1 MIPGTTG
8 RPDRDRGAAA
18 EQPRVSTTRGGN
30 SMSELNRPG
39 ATVDR
44 PTKRKQ
50 TSSRLA
56 DLGDRIAR
64 TFTPTPVD
72 QTKAPG
78 APWDVATEAHYAVTD
93 DDVDAHWDDDAS
105 PFPVVHS
112 GYDRDAVDAYLNELE
127 QEIDDLRAH
136 RSSPDEAVSTEIKRS
151 GEQAAAILQT
161 AHQQAAE
168 TTRKAREEAE
178 KCLSDAA
185 ANAISMKDEAKS
197 KLRELDTETDAVWR
211 ERSRLIDDARN
222 VATAL
227 FSLAEEAT
235 ERFPSEDD
243 KRAASGPGRRPPMG
257 APASAAAKAQPVA
270 APMSPPVTPVAPV
283 APVTPVAPSD
293 GPAAPSSSGP
303 STATGTPNPS
313 PSRPATPPRATG
325 PISVARS
332 ENHIRG
338 LDDGRNRGPFGES

>member
-1 MIPGTTG
+1 
-8 RPDRDRGAAA
+8 
-18 EQPRVSTTRGGN
+18 
-30 SMSELNRPG
+30 MSELNRPG

-44 PTKRKQ
+44 PKQRKPP
-50 TSSRLA
+50 SSRLA

-64 TFTPTPVD
+64 TFTPTPEHG
-72 QTKAPG
+72 KAPD

-93 DDVDAHWDDDAS
+93 DVDAHWEDDAS
-105 PFPVVHS
+105 PFPVVRS

-127 QEIDDLRAH
+127 HEIDELRAN
-136 RSSPDEAVSTEIKRS
+136 RSSDDAVSTEIKRI

-185 ANAISMKDEAKS
+185 ANAISMKDDAKS

-211 ERSRLIDDARN
+211 ERSRLIEDARS

-243 KRAASGPGRRPPMG
+243 KRAVSGPGRMHPMS

-270 APMSPPVTPVAPV
+270 APMSAPV
-283 APVTPVAPSD
+283 AP
-293 GPAAPSSSGP
+293 SSGP
-303 STATGTPNPS
+303 VTPGPSSPSGPSPAAGTPNPS

-325 PISVARS
+325 PISVARG

-338 LDDGRNRGPFGES
+338 LDDGRNRGPFRES

>member
-1 MIPGTTG
+1 
-8 RPDRDRGAAA
+8 
-18 EQPRVSTTRGGN
+18 
-30 SMSELNRPG
+30 MSELNRPG
-39 ATVDR
+39 TTVDR
-44 PTKRKQ
+44 PKQRKQ
-50 TSSRLA
+50 PSSRLA

-64 TFTPTPVD
+64 TFTPTP
-72 QTKAPG
+72 TPGSAPS

-93 DDVDAHWDDDAS
+93 DVDERWDDDAS
-105 PFPVVHS
+105 PFPVVRS

-127 QEIDDLRAH
+127 HEIDELRAN
-136 RSSPDEAVSTEIKRS
+136 RSSDDAVSTEIKRI

-211 ERSRLIDDARN
+211 ERSRLIEDVRS
-222 VATAL
+222 VATTL

-243 KRAASGPGRRPPMG
+243 KRAASGSARRQPIA
-257 APASAAAKAQPVA
+257 APVSAAAKAQPVA
-270 APMSPPVTPVAPV
+270 APMSPPAAPSNGPVAP
-283 APVTPVAPSD
+283 
-293 GPAAPSSSGP
+293 GPSGP
-303 STATGTPNPS
+303 SPVAGTPNPS

-338 LDDGRNRGPFGES
+338 LDDGRNRGPFRES

>member
-1 MIPGTTG
+1 
-8 RPDRDRGAAA
+8 
-18 EQPRVSTTRGGN
+18 
-30 SMSELNRPG
+30 MSELDRPG

-44 PTKRKQ
+44 PKQRKQ
-50 TSSRLA
+50 PSSRLA

-72 QTKAPG
+72 RTQTPA
-78 APWDVATEAHYAVTD
+78 APWDVATEAHYAVT

-105 PFPVVHS
+105 PFPVVRS

-127 QEIDDLRAH
+127 QEIDELRAH
-136 RSSPDEAVSTEIKRS
+136 RSSDDAVSTEIKKI

-178 KCLSDAA
+178 KCLADAA

-197 KLRELDTETDAVWR
+197 KLRELDTETDSVWR
-211 ERSRLIDDARN
+211 ERSRLIEDVRN

-243 KRAASGPGRRPPMG
+243 KRAASSARVQPVG

-270 APMSPPVTPVAPV
+270 APSTAPPSAAP
-283 APVTPVAPSD
+283 APS
-293 GPAAPSSSGP
+293 APSS
-303 STATGTPNPS
+303 TPS
-313 PSRPATPPRATG
+313 PQGTISSHPATPPRATG

-338 LDDGRNRGPFGES
+338 LDDGRNRGPFRES

>member
-1 MIPGTTG
+1 
-8 RPDRDRGAAA
+8 
-18 EQPRVSTTRGGN
+18 
-30 SMSELNRPG
+30 MSELNRPG

-44 PTKRKQ
+44 PKQRKPP
-50 TSSRLA
+50 SSRLA

-64 TFTPTPVD
+64 TFTPTPEHG
-72 QTKAPG
+72 KAPD

-93 DDVDAHWDDDAS
+93 DVDAHWDDEAS
-105 PFPVVHS
+105 PFPVVRS

-127 QEIDDLRAH
+127 QEIDELRSN
-136 RSSPDEAVSTEIKRS
+136 RSSDDAVSTEIKRI

-211 ERSRLIDDARN
+211 ERSRLIEDVRS
-222 VATAL
+222 VATTL

-243 KRAASGPGRRPPMG
+243 KRAASGPARRQPMT
-257 APASAAAKAQPVA
+257 APVSAAAKAQPMA
-270 APMSPPVTPVAPV
+270 APMSPPA
-283 APVTPVAPSD
+283 APSD
-293 GPAAPSSSGP
+293 GPAAPGP
-303 STATGTPNPS
+303 SRPGPVGGTPNPS

-332 ENHIRG
+332 ENHVRG
-338 LDDGRNRGPFGES
+338 LDDGRNRGPFRES

>member
-1 MIPGTTG
+1 
-8 RPDRDRGAAA
+8 
-18 EQPRVSTTRGGN
+18 
-30 SMSELNRPG
+30 MSELNRPG

-72 QTKAPG
+72 RTETPG

-93 DDVDAHWDDDAS
+93 DVQAPHWDDDAS
-105 PFPVVHS
+105 PFPVVRS

-127 QEIDDLRAH
+127 QEIDELRAH
-136 RSSPDEAVSTEIKRS
+136 RSSDDAVSTEIKKI

-178 KCLSDAA
+178 KCLADAA

-197 KLRELDTETDAVWR
+197 KLRELDTETDSVWR
-211 ERSRLIDDARN
+211 ERSRLVEDVRS

-243 KRAASGPGRRPPMG
+243 KRAASGTARAQPVG

-270 APMSPPVTPVAPV
+270 APMSA
-283 APVTPVAPSD
+283 
-293 GPAAPSSSGP
+293 PAAPSSGPTVPGSSGP
-303 STATGTPNPS
+303 GPAPSTPNPS
-313 PSRPATPPRATG
+313 PSHPATPPRATG
-325 PISVARS
+325 PISVVRS
-332 ENHIRG
+332 ENHVRG
-338 LDDGRNRGPFGES
+338 LDDGRNRGPFRES

>member
-1 MIPGTTG
+1 
-8 RPDRDRGAAA
+8 
-18 EQPRVSTTRGGN
+18 
-30 SMSELNRPG
+30 MSELKRPG

-44 PTKRKQ
+44 PTKRKP

-72 QTKAPG
+72 RTEAPE

-93 DDVDAHWDDDAS
+93 DVDAPWEDDAS
-105 PFPVVHS
+105 PFPIVRS
-112 GYDRDAVDAYLNELE
+112 GYDRDAVDTYLNELE
-127 QEIDDLRAH
+127 HEIDELKAH
-136 RSSPDEAVSTEIKRS
+136 RSSDDAVAIEIKRI

-168 TTRKAREEAE
+168 TTRKAREEAD

-185 ANAISMKDEAKS
+185 ANAISMKDEAKT
-197 KLRELDTETDAVWR
+197 KLRDLDTETDAVWR
-211 ERSRLIDDARN
+211 ERARLIEDVRT

-227 FSLAEEAT
+227 FSLAEDAT

-243 KRAASGPGRRPPMG
+243 KRVASGSGRVAPAV

-270 APMSPPVTPVAPV
+270 APFAPPSTPAGSQSSEPSPL
-283 APVTPVAPSD
+283 
-293 GPAAPSSSGP
+293 SGP
-303 STATGTPNPS
+303 GTAPNGPGT
-313 PSRPATPPRATG
+313 TPPRAMG
-325 PISVARS
+325 PISVARG
-332 ENHIRG
+332 ENHVGRF
-338 LDDGRNRGPFGES
+338 DDGRNRGPFRES

>member
-1 MIPGTTG
+1 
-8 RPDRDRGAAA
+8 
-18 EQPRVSTTRGGN
+18 
-30 SMSELNRPG
+30 MSELNRPG
-39 ATVDR
+39 TTVDR
-44 PTKRKQ
+44 PKQRKQ
-50 TSSRLA
+50 PSSRLA

-64 TFTPTPVD
+64 TFTPTP
-72 QTKAPG
+72 TPGSAPS

-93 DDVDAHWDDDAS
+93 DVEERWDDDAS
-105 PFPVVHS
+105 PFPVVRS

-127 QEIDDLRAH
+127 QEIDELRAS
-136 RSSPDEAVSTEIKRS
+136 RNSDDAVSTEIKRI

-185 ANAISMKDEAKS
+185 AQAISMKDEAKS

-211 ERSRLIDDARN
+211 ERSRLIEDVRS
-222 VATAL
+222 VATTL

-243 KRAASGPGRRPPMG
+243 KRAASSSGRRQPMG
-257 APASAAAKAQPVA
+257 APASVASTAQPVA
-270 APMSPPVTPVAPV
+270 APMSAPATPVAPV
-283 APVTPVAPSD
+283 APSD
-293 GPAAPSSSGP
+293 APAAPSSTGP
-303 STATGTPNPS
+303 STAAGRPNPS

-338 LDDGRNRGPFGES
+338 LDNGRDRGPFRES

>member
-1 MIPGTTG
+1 
-8 RPDRDRGAAA
+8 
-18 EQPRVSTTRGGN
+18 
-30 SMSELNRPG
+30 MSELDRPG

-64 TFTPTPVD
+64 TFTPTVD
-72 QTKAPG
+72 RTQTPG

-93 DDVDAHWDDDAS
+93 DVDAHWDDDAS
-105 PFPVVHS
+105 TFPVVRS

-127 QEIDDLRAH
+127 QEIDELRAH
-136 RSSPDEAVSTEIKRS
+136 RNSDDAVSTEIKRI

-178 KCLSDAA
+178 KCLADAA
-185 ANAISMKDEAKS
+185 ANAISMNDDAKS
-197 KLRELDTETDAVWR
+197 KLRDLDTETDAVWR
-211 ERSRLIDDARN
+211 ERSRLIDDVRN

-243 KRAASGPGRRPPMG
+243 KRAASAARVQPVGV
-257 APASAAAKAQPVA
+257 PASAAAKAQPVA
-270 APMSPPVTPVAPV
+270 AP
-283 APVTPVAPSD
+283 
-293 GPAAPSSSGP
+293 PAAPPATAPAPSGP
-303 STATGTPNPS
+303 TSRPS
-313 PSRPATPPRATG
+313 PQAPISSHPATPPRATG

-332 ENHIRG
+332 ENHVRG
-338 LDDGRNRGPFGES
+338 LDDGRNRGPFRES

>member
-1 MIPGTTG
+1 MIAGTPG
-8 RPDRDRGAAA
+8 RSDRDRGGAA
-18 EQPRVSTTRGGN
+18 EQPRVSNTRGGI

-39 ATVDR
+39 TTVDR
-44 PTKRKQ
+44 PKQRKQ
-50 TSSRLA
+50 PSSRLA

-64 TFTPTPVD
+64 TFTPTP
-72 QTKAPG
+72 TPG
-78 APWDVATEAHYAVTD
+78 STPSAPWDVATEAHYAVTD
-93 DDVDAHWDDDAS
+93 DVEERWDDDAS
-105 PFPVVHS
+105 PFPVVRS

-127 QEIDDLRAH
+127 QEIDELRAK
-136 RSSPDEAVSTEIKRS
+136 RNSDDAVSTEIKRI

-211 ERSRLIDDARN
+211 ERSRLIEDVRS
-222 VATAL
+222 VATTL

-243 KRAASGPGRRPPMG
+243 KRAAASSGRRQPMG
-257 APASAAAKAQPVA
+257 APASVAAKPQPVA
-270 APMSPPVTPVAPV
+270 APMSAPATPVAPV
-283 APVTPVAPSD
+283 APSD
-293 GPAAPSSSGP
+293 APAAPSSTGP
-303 STATGTPNPS
+303 STAAGRPNPS

-338 LDDGRNRGPFGES
+338 LDNGRDRSPFRES

>member
-1 MIPGTTG
+1 
-8 RPDRDRGAAA
+8 
-18 EQPRVSTTRGGN
+18 
-30 SMSELNRPG
+30 MSELNRPG

-44 PTKRKQ
+44 PKQRKQ
-50 TSSRLA
+50 PSSRLA

-64 TFTPTPVD
+64 TFTPTPD
-72 QTKAPG
+72 QGKAPG
-78 APWDVATEAHYAVTD
+78 GPWDVATEAHYAVTD
-93 DDVDAHWDDDAS
+93 DVDERWEDDAS
-105 PFPVVHS
+105 PFPVVRS
-112 GYDRDAVDAYLNELE
+112 GYDRNAVDAYLNELE
-127 QEIDDLRAH
+127 HEIDELRAN
-136 RSSPDEAVSTEIKRS
+136 RSSDDAVSTEIKRI

-185 ANAISMKDEAKS
+185 AQAISMKDEAKS

-211 ERSRLIDDARN
+211 ERSRLIEDARS

-243 KRAASGPGRRPPMG
+243 KRAASGPGRMRPMS

-270 APMSPPVTPVAPV
+270 APMSAPV
-283 APVTPVAPSD
+283 AP
-293 GPAAPSSSGP
+293 SSGP
-303 STATGTPNPS
+303 ATPALSGPSGPSPAAGTPNPS

-338 LDDGRNRGPFGES
+338 LDDGRNRGPFRKS

>member
-1 MIPGTTG
+1 
-8 RPDRDRGAAA
+8 
-18 EQPRVSTTRGGN
+18 
-30 SMSELNRPG
+30 MSELDRPG

-64 TFTPTPVD
+64 TFTPTPAD

-78 APWDVATEAHYAVTD
+78 APWDVPTEAHFAVT
-93 DDVDAHWDDDAS
+93 DDVDAHWDDGS
-105 PFPVVHS
+105 PFPVVRS

-127 QEIDDLRAH
+127 QEIDELRAH
-136 RSSPDEAVSTEIKRS
+136 RSSDDAVSTEIKRI

-178 KCLSDAA
+178 KCLADAA
-185 ANAISMKDEAKS
+185 ANALSMNEEARS
-197 KLRELDTETDAVWR
+197 KLQGLDSETDAVWH
-211 ERSRLIDDARN
+211 ERSRLIDDVRG

-243 KRAASGPGRRPPMG
+243 KRVASGSARVRPVG
-257 APASAAAKAQPVA
+257 APASAAAKVQPVA
-270 APMSPPVTPVAPV
+270 APMSPP
-283 APVTPVAPSD
+283 
-293 GPAAPSSSGP
+293 AAPSGGPAVPGPSGPRPTPGASSPGSSG
-303 STATGTPNPS
+303 
-313 PSRPATPPRATG
+313 PATPPRATG

-338 LDDGRNRGPFGES
+338 LDNGRDRGPFRES

>member
-1 MIPGTTG
+1 
-8 RPDRDRGAAA
+8 
-18 EQPRVSTTRGGN
+18 
-30 SMSELNRPG
+30 MSELDRPG

-64 TFTPTPVD
+64 TFTPTPAD

-93 DDVDAHWDDDAS
+93 DVDAHWEDDAS
-105 PFPVVHS
+105 PFPVVRS

-127 QEIDDLRAH
+127 QEIDELRAH
-136 RSSPDEAVSTEIKRS
+136 RSSDDAVSTEIKRI

-178 KCLSDAA
+178 KCLADAA

-211 ERSRLIDDARN
+211 ERSRLIDDVRG

-243 KRAASGPGRRPPMG
+243 KRAASGSARVRPVV
-257 APASAAAKAQPVA
+257 APASAAAKVQPVA
-270 APMSPPVTPVAPV
+270 APMSPP
-283 APVTPVAPSD
+283 
-293 GPAAPSSSGP
+293 AAPSGGPAVPGSSGP
-303 STATGTPNPS
+303 GPAPTAPS
-313 PSRPATPPRATG
+313 PSSSRPATPPRATG

-338 LDDGRNRGPFGES
+338 LDNSRDRGPFRES

>member
-1 MIPGTTG
+1 
-8 RPDRDRGAAA
+8 
-18 EQPRVSTTRGGN
+18 
-30 SMSELNRPG
+30 MSELNRPG

-44 PTKRKQ
+44 PKQRKPP
-50 TSSRLA
+50 SSRLA

-64 TFTPTPVD
+64 TFTPTPE
-72 QTKAPG
+72 QGKAPSG
-78 APWDVATEAHYAVTD
+78 PWDVATEAHYAVTD
-93 DDVDAHWDDDAS
+93 DVDAHWEQDAS
-105 PFPVVHS
+105 PFPVVRS

-127 QEIDDLRAH
+127 QEIDELRAN
-136 RSSPDEAVSTEIKRS
+136 RSSDDAVSTEIKRI

-211 ERSRLIDDARN
+211 ERSRLIEDVRS
-222 VATAL
+222 VATTL

-243 KRAASGPGRRPPMG
+243 KRAASGSRRRPMA
-257 APASAAAKAQPVA
+257 APVSAAAKAQPVA
-270 APMSPPVTPVAPV
+270 APMSPPAV
-283 APVTPVAPSD
+283 PSND
-293 GPAAPSSSGP
+293 PAAPGPGGP
-303 STATGTPNPS
+303 SPAAGTPNPS
-313 PSRPATPPRATG
+313 PSRPAMPPRATG

-338 LDDGRNRGPFGES
+338 LDDGRNRGPFSES

>member
-1 MIPGTTG
+1 
-8 RPDRDRGAAA
+8 
-18 EQPRVSTTRGGN
+18 
-30 SMSELNRPG
+30 MSELNRPG

-72 QTKAPG
+72 QTKATG

-93 DDVDAHWDDDAS
+93 DVDEAWDDDAS
-105 PFPVVHS
+105 PFPVVRS
-112 GYDRDAVDAYLNELE
+112 GYDRDAVDSYLNELE
-127 QEIDDLRAH
+127 QEIDELRAN
-136 RSSPDEAVSTEIKRS
+136 RTSPDDAVSTEIKKI

-161 AHQQAAE
+161 AHHQAAE

-178 KCLSDAA
+178 KCLADAA

-211 ERSRLIDDARN
+211 ERSRLIEDVRS

-227 FSLAEEAT
+227 FSLSEEAT

-243 KRAASGPGRRPPMG
+243 KRAASGPSRARPVG
-257 APASAAAKAQPVA
+257 APASAAAKAQPIA
-270 APMSPPVTPVAPV
+270 APMSAPPSGPTAPGPS
-283 APVTPVAPSD
+283 APGPAPS
-293 GPAAPSSSGP
+293 ASSSI
-303 STATGTPNPS
+303 SS
-313 PSRPATPPRATG
+313 HPATPPRATG

-338 LDDGRNRGPFGES
+338 LDNGRDRGPFRES

>member
-1 MIPGTTG
+1 
-8 RPDRDRGAAA
+8 
-18 EQPRVSTTRGGN
+18 
-30 SMSELNRPG
+30 MSELDRPG

-64 TFTPTPVD
+64 TFTPTVDRD
-72 QTKAPG
+72 QTPG

-93 DDVDAHWDDDAS
+93 DVDAQWDDDAS
-105 PFPVVHS
+105 PFPVVRS
-112 GYDRDAVDAYLNELE
+112 GYDRDTVDAYLNELE
-127 QEIDDLRAH
+127 QEIDELRAH
-136 RSSPDEAVSTEIKRS
+136 RNTDDAVSTEIKRI

-178 KCLSDAA
+178 KCLADAA

-211 ERSRLIDDARN
+211 ERSRLIEDART

-243 KRAASGPGRRPPMG
+243 KRAASRPAHPQPVG
-257 APASAAAKAQPVA
+257 APASAAAKVQPVA
-270 APMSPPVTPVAPV
+270 APMSAPV
-283 APVTPVAPSD
+283 APLG
-293 GPAAPSSSGP
+293 GPAAPGP
-303 STATGTPNPS
+303 SRPRQAPSAPSPSPNPS

-338 LDDGRNRGPFGES
+338 LDNGRDRGPFRES

>member
-1 MIPGTTG
+1 
-8 RPDRDRGAAA
+8 
-18 EQPRVSTTRGGN
+18 
-30 SMSELNRPG
+30 MSEHHRPG

-44 PTKRKQ
+44 PKQRKQ

-93 DDVDAHWDDDAS
+93 DVDARWDDDAS

-136 RSSPDEAVSTEIKRS
+136 RPSPNEAVSTEIKKI

-178 KCLSDAA
+178 KCLADAA
-185 ANAISMKDEAKS
+185 ANAISMNDEAKS

-211 ERSRLIDDARN
+211 ERSRLIDDVRG

-243 KRAASGPGRRPPMG
+243 KRAASGPGRARPVG
-257 APASAAAKAQPVA
+257 APASAAAKVAPVA
-270 APMSPPVTPVAPV
+270 APASAPDV
-283 APVTPVAPSD
+283 PSGRPAMPGSSGPGPAPSGP
-293 GPAAPSSSGP
+293 GPAPSAPSSIS
-303 STATGTPNPS
+303 SH
-313 PSRPATPPRATG
+313 PATPPRATG

-332 ENHIRG
+332 ENHVRG
-338 LDDGRNRGPFGES
+338 LNDGRNRGPLRES

>member
-1 MIPGTTG
+1 
-8 RPDRDRGAAA
+8 
-18 EQPRVSTTRGGN
+18 
-30 SMSELNRPG
+30 MSEHHRPG

-44 PTKRKQ
+44 PKQRKQ

-93 DDVDAHWDDDAS
+93 DVDAHWDDDAS

-136 RSSPDEAVSTEIKRS
+136 RTSPDEAVSTEIKKI

-178 KCLSDAA
+178 KCLADAA

-211 ERSRLIDDARN
+211 ERSRLIDDVRT

-243 KRAASGPGRRPPMG
+243 KRAASGPGRARPVG
-257 APASAAAKAQPVA
+257 APVSAAAKVAPVA
-270 APMSPPVTPVAPV
+270 APVNTPEMPSARP
-283 APVTPVAPSD
+283 AMPGSSGPGPAPS
-293 GPAAPSSSGP
+293 APSSIS
-303 STATGTPNPS
+303 SH
-313 PSRPATPPRATG
+313 PATPPRATG

-332 ENHIRG
+332 ENHVRG
-338 LDDGRNRGPFGES
+338 LDDGRNRGPLRES

>member
-1 MIPGTTG
+1 V
-8 RPDRDRGAAA
+8 R
-18 EQPRVSTTRGGN
+18 
-30 SMSELNRPG
+30 
-39 ATVDR
+39 
-44 PTKRKQ
+44 
-50 TSSRLA
+50 
-56 DLGDRIAR
+56 
-64 TFTPTPVD
+64 
-72 QTKAPG
+72 
-78 APWDVATEAHYAVTD
+78 
-93 DDVDAHWDDDAS
+93 
-105 PFPVVHS
+105 S

-127 QEIDDLRAH
+127 QEIDELRAN
-136 RSSPDEAVSTEIKRS
+136 RSSDDAVSTEIKRI

-243 KRAASGPGRRPPMG
+243 KRAASGPGRRQPMG

-270 APMSPPVTPVAPV
+270 APMNPPVTPVAPV
-283 APVTPVAPSD
+283 APVAPSD
-293 GPAAPSSSGP
+293 GPAAPTSSGP
-303 STATGTPNPS
+303 STPTGTPNPS

-338 LDDGRNRGPFGES
+338 LDDGRNRGPFRES

>member
-1 MIPGTTG
+1 
-8 RPDRDRGAAA
+8 
-18 EQPRVSTTRGGN
+18 
-30 SMSELNRPG
+30 MSELNRPG
-39 ATVDR
+39 TTVDR
-44 PTKRKQ
+44 PKQRKQ
-50 TSSRLA
+50 PSSRLA

-64 TFTPTPVD
+64 TFTPTP
-72 QTKAPG
+72 TPG
-78 APWDVATEAHYAVTD
+78 STPSAPWDVATEAHYAVTD
-93 DDVDAHWDDDAS
+93 DVEERWDDDAS
-105 PFPVVHS
+105 PFPVVRS

-127 QEIDDLRAH
+127 QEIDELRAS
-136 RSSPDEAVSTEIKRS
+136 RNSDEAVSTEIKRI

-211 ERSRLIDDARN
+211 ERSRLIEDVRS
-222 VATAL
+222 VATTL

-243 KRAASGPGRRPPMG
+243 KRAASGASRRRPMG

-270 APMSPPVTPVAPV
+270 APMSPPVAP
-283 APVTPVAPSD
+283 AAPSV
-293 GPAAPSSSGP
+293 GPAAPSSGGP
-303 STATGTPNPS
+303 GPAAATPNPS

-338 LDDGRNRGPFGES
+338 LDNSGDRGPFRES